1 MQDSDLPKF
10 RLSDIL
16 FKPVWV
22 ALQSL
27 PQGMS
32 ATLPPLQGDKT
43 LELEPPMKT
52 ILLFSILLCAIAMPA
67 IGELSDAD
75 LDKIRLLVNEELKP
89 VKADI
94 ETLKTEVAYV
104 RGKLDILD
112 KYVIALI
119 ALIVIAVGAPQ
130 IVMAWRSR
138 RDRTLEKQ
146 IEILTQEIETIKQQQ
161 IVNP

>member
-1 MQDSDLPKF
+1 MKKL
-10 RLSDIL
+10 LALLIL
-16 FKPVWV
+16 F
-22 ALQSL
+22 
-27 PQGMS
+27 
-32 ATLPPLQGDKT
+32 
-43 LELEPPMKT
+43 
-52 ILLFSILLCAIAMPA
+52 CAIAMPA
-67 IGELSDAD
+67 LAELTDAD

-94 ETLKTEVAYV
+94 ETLKIEVAYV

-146 IEILTQEIETIKQQQ
+146 IETLTQEIETIKQQRS
-161 IVNP
+161 VSP

>member
-1 MQDSDLPKF
+1 
-10 RLSDIL
+10 
-16 FKPVWV
+16 
-22 ALQSL
+22 
-27 PQGMS
+27 MS
-32 ATLPPLQGDKT
+32 ATLPPSQGDNQT
-43 LELEPPMKT
+43 ETGPLMKP
-52 ILLFSILLCAIAMPA
+52 ILAFSILFCVIAMPA
-67 IGELSDAD
+67 IGELTDAD

-130 IVMAWRSR
+130 IVVAWRSR

-146 IEILTQEIETIKQQQ
+146 IETLTQEIETIKQQR
-161 IVNP
+161 VVSP

>member
-1 MQDSDLPKF
+1 MKP
-10 RLSDIL
+10 IL
-16 FKPVWV
+16 
-22 ALQSL
+22 
-27 PQGMS
+27 M
-32 ATLPPLQGDKT
+32 
-43 LELEPPMKT
+43 
-52 ILLFSILLCAIAMPA
+52 FSILFCVIAMPA
-67 IGELSDAD
+67 IGALSDAD

-138 RDRTLEKQ
+138 RDQTLEKQ
-146 IEILTQEIETIKQQQ
+146 IERLTQEIETIKQQR
-161 IVNP
+161 VVSP

>member
-1 MQDSDLPKF
+1 MKKLLA
-10 RLSDIL
+10 LSIL
-16 FKPVWV
+16 F
-22 ALQSL
+22 
-27 PQGMS
+27 
-32 ATLPPLQGDKT
+32 
-43 LELEPPMKT
+43 
-52 ILLFSILLCAIAMPA
+52 CAIAMPA
-67 IGELSDAD
+67 LAELTDAD

-146 IEILTQEIETIKQQQ
+146 IETLTQEIETIKQQRALS
-161 IVNP
+161 P

>member
-1 MQDSDLPKF
+1 MKNLLA
-10 RLSDIL
+10 LSIL
-16 FKPVWV
+16 F
-22 ALQSL
+22 
-27 PQGMS
+27 
-32 ATLPPLQGDKT
+32 
-43 LELEPPMKT
+43 
-52 ILLFSILLCAIAMPA
+52 CAIAMPA
-67 IGELSDAD
+67 LAELTDAD

-89 VKADI
+89 IKADI

-119 ALIVIAVGAPQ
+119 ALIVLAVGAPQ

-146 IEILTQEIETIKQQQ
+146 IETLTQEIETIKQQRT
-161 IVNP
+161 VSP

>member
-1 MQDSDLPKF
+1 
-10 RLSDIL
+10 
-16 FKPVWV
+16 
-22 ALQSL
+22 
-27 PQGMS
+27 
-32 ATLPPLQGDKT
+32 
-43 LELEPPMKT
+43 MKN
-52 ILLFSILLCAIAMPA
+52 LLAFSILFCAIAMPA
-67 IGELSDAD
+67 LAELTDAD

-89 VKADI
+89 IKSDI

-146 IEILTQEIETIKQQQ
+146 IETLTQEIETIKQQRT
-161 IVNP
+161 VSP

>member
-1 MQDSDLPKF
+1 MSASLPPSPGDNQTGIGPLMKMILL
-10 RLSDIL
+10 LSIL
-16 FKPVWV
+16 F
-22 ALQSL
+22 
-27 PQGMS
+27 
-32 ATLPPLQGDKT
+32 
-43 LELEPPMKT
+43 
-52 ILLFSILLCAIAMPA
+52 CAIAMPA
-67 IGELSDAD
+67 IGALSDAD

-146 IEILTQEIETIKQQQ
+146 IETLTQEIETIKQQR
-161 IVNP
+161 VVSP

>member
-1 MQDSDLPKF
+1 
-10 RLSDIL
+10 
-16 FKPVWV
+16 
-22 ALQSL
+22 
-27 PQGMS
+27 
-32 ATLPPLQGDKT
+32 
-43 LELEPPMKT
+43 MKT
-52 ILLFSILLCAIAMPA
+52 ILAISILFSAIAMPA
-67 IGELSDAD
+67 LAELTDAD

-89 VKADI
+89 IKADI

-130 IVMAWRSR
+130 IVIAWRSR

-146 IEILTQEIETIKQQQ
+146 IETLTQEIETIKQQRA
-161 IVNP
+161 VSP

>member
-1 MQDSDLPKF
+1 
-10 RLSDIL
+10 
-16 FKPVWV
+16 
-22 ALQSL
+22 
-27 PQGMS
+27 MS
-32 ATLPPLQGDKT
+32 ATLPPSQADKT
-43 LELEPPMKT
+43 LALETPMKT
-52 ILLFSILLCAIAMPA
+52 ILFFSILFLLCAIAMPA
-67 IGELSDAD
+67 IGALSDAD
-75 LDKIRLLVNEELKP
+75 LDKIRLLVNEELTP

-112 KYVIALI
+112 KYVTALI

-146 IEILTQEIETIKQQQ
+146 IETLTQKIARYHKAT
-161 IVNP
+161 

>member
-1 MQDSDLPKF
+1 MKKLLA
-10 RLSDIL
+10 LSIL
-16 FKPVWV
+16 F
-22 ALQSL
+22 
-27 PQGMS
+27 
-32 ATLPPLQGDKT
+32 
-43 LELEPPMKT
+43 
-52 ILLFSILLCAIAMPA
+52 CAIAMPA
-67 IGELSDAD
+67 LAELSDAD

-94 ETLKTEVAYV
+94 EILKTEVAYV

-146 IEILTQEIETIKQQQ
+146 IETLTQEIETIKQQRA
-161 IVNP
+161 VSP